1 VKYSWAGFWSALWPR
16 KEVIDET
23 NLPLVRA
30 FPTEIEGDVRAAL
43 ACLPCD
49 PHSLRIGS
57 YTVNVRGETLS
68 IPYRVYHDI
77 SKIRLRALSQFQVE
91 IVNCILSR
99 HRDGFVRQRSLEQIL
114 GSKHTWVPAFVIQLA
129 GEYVVEILELIDRN
143 LDSFDSQTYSEFVTY
158 NPQFVELTA
167 QRIESYWDCY
177 YRRRTK
183 RADYVGFKILRYL
196 QNLSN
201 KKTHQID

>member
-1 VKYSWAGFWSALWPR
+1 VRDSWAGFWSALLFKR
-16 KEVIDET
+16 RVADET

-30 FPTEIEGDVRAAL
+30 FPSGIQEDVKAVL
-43 ACLPCD
+43 ACLPRD

-57 YTVNVRGETLS
+57 YSVNVRGETLS

-77 SKIRLRALSQFQVE
+77 SKIRIRPLSRFQVE
-91 IVNCILSR
+91 ILNCILSR
-99 HRDGFVRQRSLEQIL
+99 HADGFVRQRSLEQIL
-114 GSKHTWVPAFVIQLA
+114 GSNHTWVPAFVIQLV

-143 LDSFDSQTYSEFVTY
+143 LDSFDPEIYSEFVTY
-158 NPQFVELTA
+158 NPKFIELTA

-177 YRRRTK
+177 YRRRTN
-183 RADYVGFKILRYL
+183 RAEYVGFRILRYL
-196 QNLSN
+196 QNLPN